1 VGNISA
7 GPVVALKVEAG
18 AVGFFVVVLLC
29 IAAAGIFAMM
39 SRSLTRMRGNVA
51 SGEFRGTDSRRG
63 RERVGAQPSEA
74 RVSETPSSEAPVSVP
89 SQSDGTASGAGHGP
103 TGGDDDG

>member
-1 VGNISA
+1 MGNVFA

-51 SGEFRGTDSRRG
+51 SGEFRGTDTSRR
-63 RERVGAQPSEA
+63 EPVGA
-74 RVSETPSSEAPVSVP
+74 PSSRTEAASVPSVP
-89 SQSDGTASGAGHGP
+89 SQPDGTPSGAGHG
-103 TGGDDDG
+103 GDDDG